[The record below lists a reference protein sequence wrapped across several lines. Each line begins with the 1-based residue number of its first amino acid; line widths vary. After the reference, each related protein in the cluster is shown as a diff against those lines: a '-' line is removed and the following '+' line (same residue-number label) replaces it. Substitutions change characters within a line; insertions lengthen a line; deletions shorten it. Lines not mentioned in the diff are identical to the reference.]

1 MPQRLVTCLHRPL
14 GQHGHGVGV
23 KGGQVVLVRKNGQ
36 LGAGQHAAVA
46 ALGEQVLV
54 DGGEFLGVAV
64 PTGLHVV
71 VDQGHNQLL
80 GLRRGDHSLDS
91 GGGTFPLV
99 QPGPDGAVGGQD
111 AGALQSLGGQ
121 QPGGLPDHV
130 EDGDADI
137 LLHPVQEE
145 VGGVAGHGD
154 AGTPRLLQQL
164 GVCQQPLKDRVLGLS
179 SA

>member
-1 MPQRLVTCLHRPL
+1 MPPPPAGPARPWRRC
-14 GQHGHGVGV
+14 
-23 KGGQVVLVRKNGQ
+23 KR
-36 LGAGQHAAVA
+36 GAGGACPQKRTARCRPARRSRSPGRA
-46 ALGEQVLV
+46 GPR
-54 DGGEFLGVAV
+54 GWR
-64 PTGLHVV
+64 
-71 VDQGHNQLL
+71 HNQLL